1 MDNTSDH
8 KILIHAWNNKG
19 VCFNGLGITKESV
32 LTGSEGGNNQIIILF
47 TVDQTS

>member
-19 VCFNGLGITKESV
+19 VC